1 MIAEVKLLK
10 QLAALPGL
18 SPAVLNKKWKEL
30 FDTTPPDG
38 DKRAMVRKLAHR
50 LQELSYGG
58 LSERG
63 SERMKIKIRQESMMC
78 QTPSK
83 QDGMPVVG
91 TQLLREWKGVEHSV
105 TVTPN
110 GFEYQGRPFRSLSA
124 VAKAIT
130 GTQWNGWLF
139 FGIHRQ
145 NAGGAK

>member
-1 MIAEVKLLK
+1 MKAQVTLLK

-30 FDTTPPDG
+30 FDTPPPDG

-58 LSERG
+58 LTELG
-63 SERMKIKIRQESMMC
+63 SELMKAKIRQEGLMG
-78 QTPSK
+78 QPPIK
-83 QDGMPVVG
+83 QDNLPVVG
-91 TQLLREWKGVEHSV
+91 TRLLREWKGVEHSV

-139 FGIHRQ
+139 FGVRRN

>member
-1 MIAEVKLLK
+1 MIAEVTLLK

-30 FDTTPPDG
+30 FDTDPPDG
-38 DKRAMVRKLAHR
+38 DKRAMVRKLTYR

-58 LSERG
+58 LSDPG
-63 SERMKIKIRQESMMC
+63 SERMKIKIQHESLLG
-78 QTPSK
+78 QPPSK

-91 TQLLREWKGVEHSV
+91 TRLLREWKGVEHSV

-124 VAKAIT
+124 VAKTIT

-139 FGIHRQ
+139 FGIRRQ
-145 NAGGAK
+145 NAGDAK